1 MPVALHHVDEGPR
14 DAPVVLLGGALG
26 TTTELFEHLASSL
39 ANRYRVV
46 RFDHRGHGSSPAPPG
61 PYSISEL
68 TGDVTALAD
77 RLGVGRFGY
86 VGLSIGGAV
95 GATLA
100 LEHPDRLSALVLA
113 CTASRFATPDVW
125 RERAAQ
131 VRADGLEPLV
141 PAATERW
148 FTPAF
153 RQAHPDVVE
162 AVIRRFVA
170 NPPEGYAACC
180 EANATY
186 DVTGRLGEV
195 AAPTRVVVAEQD
207 AGAPPELGA
216 AMAEEIPGAD
226 LVRVDDAAHL
236 ANLAQPDRFDAAV
249 REHLDRH
256 LGPAGG

>member
-14 DAPVVLLGGALG
+14 DAPAVLLGGALG
-26 TTTELFEHLASSL
+26 TTTDLFEHLAAWL
-39 ANRYRVV
+39 AGRCRVV
-46 RFDHRGHGSSPAPPG
+46 RLDHRGHGSSPAPPG
-61 PYSISEL
+61 PYRMPEL
-68 TGDVTALAD
+68 AGDVAALAD
-77 RLGVGRFGY
+77 RLGIGRFGY

-100 LEHPDRLSALVLA
+100 LEHSDRLSALVLA
-113 CTASRFATPDVW
+113 CTAPRFGTPDTW

-131 VRADGLEPLV
+131 VRAGGLEPLV
-141 PAATERW
+141 PATTERW
-148 FTPAF
+148 FTPSF
-153 RQAHPDVVE
+153 REAHPDVVA
-162 AVIRRFVA
+162 AVMRRFVA

-186 DVTGRLGEV
+186 DVTERLGRI
-195 AAPTRVVVAEQD
+195 ATPTRVLVGEQD

-216 AMAEEIPGAD
+216 AMAEAIPGAD
-226 LVRVDDAAHL
+226 LVRIDDAAHL

-249 REHLDRH
+249 AEHLDRH